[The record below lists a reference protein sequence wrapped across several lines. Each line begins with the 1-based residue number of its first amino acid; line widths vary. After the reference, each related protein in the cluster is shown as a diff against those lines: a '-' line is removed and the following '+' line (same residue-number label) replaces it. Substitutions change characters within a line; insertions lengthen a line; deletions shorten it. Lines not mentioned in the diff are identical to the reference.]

1 MITNKIISHENIF
14 VKSLIKRRESSSLEF
29 LSVRT
34 LSNIFNGCMF
44 FFSLRPDN
52 RIGNMPAFS
61 INENNKSLLFN
72 CRAKKMHEV
81 VNKQVKILTTQY
93 INACNSAYTKG
104 YAIN

>member
-29 LSVRT
+29 